1 MDLNSLAHGVDP
13 KTGKYLSPE
22 QRKEAF
28 RKSLGKKPRSGYVSG
43 RRGGGSGGGPGGGS
57 GGGDDGGVGGGLS
70 KVYNFGVI
78 EKLVEVKKIAD
89 ELFKVKQE
97 RVRLESKFAE
107 TQRISREKNKRKK
120 EESGMESRPSGGKNI
135 LSGFASKA
143 AAKVGGG
150 LFGILKAIAEYA
162 ILDFISKPENRNMVE
177 GFAKL
182 FMGIFKFFD
191 VYVGTMVKG
200 LLGGFTKLFGGGSIL
215 ERVFGGL
222 QLIFGIFL
230 FKGFTRIL
238 NPLKLI
244 GDIKW
249 ALKNA
254 SNFKDLFKSLFSKN
268 LAGVGD
274 AIKQIFPKTASIFKK
289 GLQGALQR
297 VFLKV
302 FGKNIFTFLKPFVGQ
317 VTKTLVKPL
326 ARLVTKVPVVGSLLA
341 IPINMFLGD
350 PIDKAAV
357 KAIGAG
363 LGTFVVGALGSV
375 VPGAGTVLGGIA
387 GGLLGDFLAGWLYDS
402 VIAPLGKT
410 IFGGKKDQPQMNTG
424 GIASGPESGYDV
436 TLHGTEAVIPID
448 KLKDIALKPYKTV
461 ASIIIG
467 STLAVLKSM
476 GAVGSALSPL
486 ALQMFNPFIR
496 VFGIS
501 TETFASGLGKGV
513 DLFMSPASAKES
525 EDPSDYL
532 TDKKDPYKPAGGGMG
547 GKRGSG
553 ASPST
558 DGNKTTPTTTSSAA
572 AGSWK
577 PLLDLI
583 ASKESGGSY
592 TKLYGGKEKPDL
604 ITMTLAD
611 VDKFQV
617 QHAKKTGSAAVGRY
631 QFMNVLGQG
640 AAVGLKP
647 TDLFSPENQDKMAI
661 GLIEKK
667 RKVTLD
673 MIKNNP
679 DEAMIRL
686 GMEWAALPMP
696 KTMMGHKGM
705 VSAGQSY
712 YAGDGRNKA
721 HVSVSTMKE
730 TFAKMDQGGEIIS
743 KRRSSRIGMG
753 EPSENAYDKIVETR
767 SLNMGQFAAGGV
779 LSTNGSKGDVTLSP
793 STSFSKYLL
802 HHNKPD
808 SDPYNTGAKRIFKSP
823 RDYVIVRD
831 FNNQSLDRGAPVVAG
846 VDGKVVHASGYTV
859 VIADKGGKDRMQFHH
874 FDKITARVGQSVTPS
889 TVIGT
894 QGNKPSGA
902 VHVHLD
908 ASPSDHRSWV
918 ASQLGGKYDASQS
931 NESESSDSSS
941 DKSTSPSA
949 GGDQPTAPPEP
960 TLDATMLRQLF
971 TILTGKSS
979 GPDTPPPPVPPS
991 SPTPPAPTLPSPV
1004 PSKSSSLGSMS
1015 NQFTLDKK
1023 MSAAHGVSMPS
1034 VIVNSPVNYSANT
1047 FSSDNLNTMT
1057 LSETA
1062 NLKLL

>member
-1 MDLNSLAHGVDP
+1 MDLNSLANGVDP

-43 RRGGGSGGGPGGGS
+43 RRGGAGGGPGGGS

-70 KVYNFGVI
+70 KVYNFRVI

-150 LFGILKAIAEYA
+150 LFGILKALATFA
-162 ILDFISKPENRNMVE
+162 ILDFISKPENKNMVE
-177 GFAKL
+177 GFVKL

-191 VYVGTMVKG
+191 FYVGSMVG
-200 LLGGFTKLFGGGSIL
+200 NLLGGFTRLFGGGSIL

-222 QLIFGIFL
+222 QLLLGVFL
-230 FKGFTRIL
+230 FKGFTRVL

-254 SNFKDLFKSLFSKN
+254 KNFKELFKSLFSGN
-268 LAGVGD
+268 LKGMGD

-326 ARLVTKVPVVGSLLA
+326 AKLVTRVPVVGTLLA

-467 STLAVLKSM
+467 STMAVLKSM

-501 TETFASGLGKGV
+501 TETFASGIGRGA

-532 TDKKDPYKPAGGGMG
+532 TEKDSSGTGKTSGPSKNKRGGTKSDEKPPGQTTSLVPEGGLKGLTDADWKELAYIVSGEAGPGDDRFGVAAAVLNRVSSSAWPNTIREVGRQKGQFEAVEKGTARYDQKLADDLKNNQGKIAAALKKLNGRDSFKGQSQLGNMGPGDVLLDSKGNFYHYRQQVGKNDPAPASPDQSWQKWIQAKEGGIIPLLSLGGSVDSSYRSREKKAVVVTHLTKAKNIKDDKVPQYSAGGSH
-547 GKRGSG
+547 RV
-553 ASPST
+553 
-558 DGNKTTPTTTSSAA
+558 
-572 AGSWK
+572 
-577 PLLDLI
+577 I
-583 ASKESGGSY
+583 
-592 TKLYGGKEKPDL
+592 PD
-604 ITMTLAD
+604 T
-611 VDKFQV
+611 
-617 QHAKKTGSAAVGRY
+617 
-631 QFMNVLGQG
+631 
-640 AAVGLKP
+640 
-647 TDLFSPENQDKMAI
+647 
-661 GLIEKK
+661 
-667 RKVTLD
+667 
-673 MIKNNP
+673 
-679 DEAMIRL
+679 
-686 GMEWAALPMP
+686 
-696 KTMMGHKGM
+696 
-705 VSAGQSY
+705 
-712 YAGDGRNKA
+712 
-721 HVSVSTMKE
+721 
-730 TFAKMDQGGEIIS
+730 
-743 KRRSSRIGMG
+743 
-753 EPSENAYDKIVETR
+753 
-767 SLNMGQFAAGGV
+767 
-779 LSTNGSKGDVTLSP
+779 P
-793 STSFSKYLL
+793 STSWAAGIPLTYVKSSSGKRAEVAVPLAKRFQGFISDLESTGYKI
-802 HHNKPD
+802 KEMGGFRPD
-808 SDPYNTGAKRIFKSP
+808 GPPPGNADGKGPMYAHPYGAAIDINWTKNPAFVGKRLGDFPPNTGQIAAKHGLGWGSKFDDAMHFSAMQRE
-823 RDYVIVRD
+823 Y
-831 FNNQSLDRGAPVVAG
+831 GAG
-846 VDGKVVHASGYTV
+846 IDGKEISAKSLGGSKEGADYSPDTSGGDT
-859 VIADKGGKDRMQFHH
+859 
-874 FDKITARVGQSVTPS
+874 SS
-889 TVIGT
+889 
-894 QGNKPSGA
+894 
-902 VHVHLD
+902 
-908 ASPSDHRSWV
+908 SPS
-918 ASQLGGKYDASQS
+918 
-931 NESESSDSSS
+931 
-941 DKSTSPSA
+941 SA
-949 GGDQPTAPPEP
+949 GGDKPKEPPKQE
-960 TLDATMLRQLF
+960 LDVGMLTNLF
-971 TILTGKSS
+971 SMLTGKAP
-979 GPDTPPPPVPPS
+979 GPASPPPPVPSS
-991 SPTPPAPTLPSPV
+991 SPTPSAPSLPSPV
-1004 PSKSSSLGSMS
+1004 PSKSSSLHSMS
-1015 NQFTLDKK
+1015 SQFTLDKK
-1023 MSAAHGVSMPS
+1023 MSAAHGVQPIS
-1034 VIVNSPVNYSANT
+1034 IINTGNNSINSYAQAAP
-1047 FSSDNLNTMT
+1047 LNTMRIT
-1057 LSETA
+1057 ETA
-1062 NLKLL
+1062 NLNLL

>member
-28 RKSLGKKPRSGYVSG
+28 RKSLGKKPRSGYVNA
-43 RRGGGSGGGPGGGS
+43 RRGGGSGGMGSGGS
-57 GGGDDGGVGGGLS
+57 GGGDDGGGGSLV
-70 KVYNFGVI
+70 KRYNFRVI
-78 EKLVEVKKIAD
+78 EKLIEVKKIAD

-107 TQRISREKNKRKK
+107 TQRIAREKAKRKK

-143 AAKVGGG
+143 AATVGGG
-150 LFGILKAIAEYA
+150 LFGILKALATFA

-177 GFAKL
+177 GFVKL
-182 FMGIFKFFD
+182 FI
-191 VYVGTMVKG
+191 
-200 LLGGFTKLFGGGSIL
+200 GGGSIL

-222 QLIFGIFL
+222 QLLLGVFL
-230 FKGFTRIL
+230 FKGFTRVL

-302 FGKNIFTFLKPFVGQ
+302 FGKNIFSFLKPFVKTI
-317 VTKTLVKPL
+317 TKTIVRPL
-326 ARLVTKVPVVGSLLA
+326 AKLVTRVPVVGTLLA

-436 TLHGTEAVIPID
+436 TLHGTEAVIPLD
-448 KLKDIALKPYKTV
+448 KLKDIVLSPYKTV

-467 STLAVLKSM
+467 STMAVLKSM
-476 GAVGSALSPL
+476 GAVGSIISPI

-501 TETFASGLGKGV
+501 AETFASGLGKGV

-525 EDPSDYL
+525 ADPSDYL

-553 ASPST
+553 ASPYT
-558 DGNKTTPTTTSSAA
+558 DPG
-572 AGSWK
+572 
-577 PLLDLI
+577 
-583 ASKESGGSY
+583 ESPDPGMAEN
-592 TKLYGGKEKPDL
+592 TK
-604 ITMTLAD
+604 
-611 VDKFQV
+611 
-617 QHAKKTGSAAVGRY
+617 
-631 QFMNVLGQG
+631 
-640 AAVGLKP
+640 
-647 TDLFSPENQDKMAI
+647 
-661 GLIEKK
+661 
-667 RKVTLD
+667 
-673 MIKNNP
+673 
-679 DEAMIRL
+679 
-686 GMEWAALPMP
+686 
-696 KTMMGHKGM
+696 
-705 VSAGQSY
+705 
-712 YAGDGRNKA
+712 
-721 HVSVSTMKE
+721 
-730 TFAKMDQGGEIIS
+730 
-743 KRRSSRIGMG
+743 
-753 EPSENAYDKIVETR
+753 
-767 SLNMGQFAAGGV
+767 
-779 LSTNGSKGDVTLSP
+779 
-793 STSFSKYLL
+793 
-802 HHNKPD
+802 
-808 SDPYNTGAKRIFKSP
+808 
-823 RDYVIVRD
+823 
-831 FNNQSLDRGAPVVAG
+831 GAPYEFVQSKLGANKQQWDIFRNTIAG
-846 VDGKVVHASGYTV
+846 IES
-859 VIADKGGKDRMQFHH
+859 
-874 FDKITARVGQSVTPS
+874 
-889 TVIGT
+889 
-894 QGNKPSGA
+894 
-902 VHVHLD
+902 
-908 ASPSDHRSWV
+908 
-918 ASQLGGKYDASQS
+918 GGKYDIAGGSGGHYDGRYQLGAAAKTDGARAAGLKDPGHSASAREAFRKNADLQEKLFAGYTLANHNYLMGNKKYKDAAIERKLEILGYAHNQGMGGAEKWLNTGQVGADGFGTKGTKYTDALAANFRKANMTPKKGASSGGVVPLMAQGGEVEDPGVLRLFDKKGRDIKNTAPGHSEGGLLELASGGIIQSAKKAVAEGKRGPATPPCASWVRMVLGMAGHPAAEKVTQKGDLDPDGTAYSGRNFAASFAGSDMGAVIRSQS
-931 NESESSDSSS
+931 ALQPGDVVLHKNTYGNYTPGAITHVSIASDKPGKILHQSTSGGAPKEGGIWNFAAGIRLGGSGTVGASDTESS

-949 GGDQPTAPPEP
+949 GGDQSTAPPEP
-960 TLDATMLRQLF
+960 TLDAAMLRQLF

-991 SPTPPAPTLPSPV
+991 SPTPPAPALPSPV
-1004 PSKSSSLGSMS
+1004 PSKSSSLHSMS
-1015 NQFTLDKK
+1015 NKFTLDKK
-1023 MSAAHGVSMPS
+1023 MSAAHSVSMPS
-1034 VIVNSPVNYSANT
+1034 IIVNSPVNYSANT